1 MAGLSNLREA
11 YASVYDTEL
20 RQELQED
27 NLEYIDLLSDE
38 DIEDV
43 VLQVSEELED
53 FGYSLNES
61 LEAFEVHAIELVEAK
76 VTYGQGSTLAAK
88 ARVEKRK
95 SERSEAEKTARAEK
109 RAARVDRVKGAIK
122 KVGSMAKAAIKGMA
136 NKVEMKPG
144 DSSKST
150 AARVQQARAAAGAGA
165 DRAKQ
170 AAGGVVSAAKA
181 GAKKKLASA
190 LRSVASPGGAINR
203 ARRQVNKTDRQSSGV
218 VKSVVDTARK
228 IKAKGSAAKERAV
241 SYANRKLGDAEKG
254 ARNLANRLDPP
265 AKKGKKKPMGEDA
278 YQIASDLAENLVEQ
292 GFARDFEGGM
302 TILANMNPDY
312 IEEMMQDI
320 YELNFPMQVNVADMK
335 GNTPA
340 YQGYLKG
347 KKMKD
352 GSPMYKAG
360 PGVPVR
366 GV

>member
-11 YASVYDTEL
+11 YASVYDAEL

-61 LEAFEVHAIELVEAK
+61 LEAFEVHAIELIEAK
-76 VTYGQGSTLAAK
+76 VTYGQGSALAAK

-95 SERSEAEKTARAEK
+95 SERSEAEKAARAEK

-144 DSSKST
+144 DSSRSA
-150 AARVQQARAAAGAGA
+150 AARVQQARSAAGAGA
-165 DRAKQ
+165 DKAKQ
-170 AAGGVVSAAKA
+170 AVSGAVTAAKT

-203 ARRQVNKTDRQSSGV
+203 ARRSVNKADRQSSGV
-218 VKSVVDTARK
+218 VKSVVQKARE
-228 IKAKGSAAKERAV
+228 IKAKGSEAKSRAV

-254 ARNLANRLDPP
+254 ARNLANRLDPKP
-265 AKKGKKKPMGEDA
+265 AKKRRMSEDA
-278 YQIASDLAENLVEQ
+278 HEIANDLAEVLVEQ

-302 TILANMNPDY
+302 TILANMNPEY
-312 IEEMMQDI
+312 IESMMQDI

-347 KKMKD
+347 KKLKD

-360 PGVPVR
+360 PGVP
-366 GV
+366 GVKGI